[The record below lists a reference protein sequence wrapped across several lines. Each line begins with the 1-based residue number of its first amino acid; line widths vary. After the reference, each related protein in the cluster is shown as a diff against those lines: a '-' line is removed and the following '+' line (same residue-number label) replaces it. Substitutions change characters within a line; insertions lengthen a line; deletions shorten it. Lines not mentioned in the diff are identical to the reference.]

1 MNFFEFKKRLLFLYS
16 DLVLRIFVMF
26 TGTICLIT
34 DIGNYP
40 VVSLFINIST
50 FTYYKTLL
58 GVYPVFYMGVLFSNT
73 EDYNVNTAP
82 TTAPADELSLILFT
96 AEDFRYIVKL
106 KTIEASSSIS
116 FYINL
121 YSHMSA
127 KLNYEYATTL
137 SKINYQ
143 IQRTSLIADVQSL
156 ETLTVS
162 YLKYMLQHESF
173 LDMTTAA
180 LVELSNINLHPSH
193 TFSLGLTE
201 SILYAFSLEIKG
213 SHDYTTDITV
223 YPTDSYYVK
232 LDCTIVFDPIITQYL
247 MDAYSVKLSQVVNY
261 LFSPRMIPALNVLHK
276 FSAVTSFVLNIP
288 DKIPLPTYAK
298 FSSECTFSVG
308 FIHGVIIPVETIL
321 MYAGSTFTTDLA
333 IYDTQALGSIFA
345 DETYFTCDLIL
356 LRAHYP
362 EMYFN
367 GVSYSSITL
376 QDLSVY
382 IVDLAVTI
390 AYNYSV
396 DILLATNKYLN
407 DYEFKY
413 IGAIEDN
420 TLIKETYKEV

>member
-1 MNFFEFKKRLLFLYS
+1 
-16 DLVLRIFVMF
+16 
-26 TGTICLIT
+26 
-34 DIGNYP
+34 
-40 VVSLFINIST
+40 
-50 FTYYKTLL
+50 
-58 GVYPVFYMGVLFSNT
+58 MGVLFSNT
-73 EDYNVNTAP
+73 EDYNVNTAL

-143 IQRTSLIADVQSL
+143 IQHISLIADTKSL
-156 ETLTVS
+156 ETLTIS
-162 YLKYMLQHESF
+162 YLKYMLQNESF
-173 LDMTTAA
+173 LNITTAA
-180 LVELSNINLHPSH
+180 LVKLTGINLHTSH

-201 SILYAFSLEIKG
+201 SILSAFSLEIKG

-232 LDCTIVFDPIITQYL
+232 L
-247 MDAYSVKLSQVVNY
+247 
-261 LFSPRMIPALNVLHK
+261 
-276 FSAVTSFVLNIP
+276 
-288 DKIPLPTYAK
+288 
-298 FSSECTFSVG
+298 
-308 FIHGVIIPVETIL
+308 
-321 MYAGSTFTTDLA
+321 
-333 IYDTQALGSIFA
+333 
-345 DETYFTCDLIL
+345 
-356 LRAHYP
+356 
-362 EMYFN
+362 N
-367 GVSYSSITL
+367 GVSYSSLTL

-382 IVDLAVTI
+382 LVDLSVTI

-413 IGAIEDN
+413 ISAIEDN

>member
-1 MNFFEFKKRLLFLYS
+1 MNFFEFKKRLMFLYG
-16 DLVLRIFVMF
+16 DLALRIFVMF
-26 TGTICLIT
+26 TGTMCLIT

-73 EDYNVNTAP
+73 EDYNVNTAL

-143 IQRTSLIADVQSL
+143 IQHISLIADTKSL
-156 ETLTVS
+156 ETLTIS
-162 YLKYMLQHESF
+162 YLKYMLQNESF
-173 LDMTTAA
+173 LNITTAA
-180 LVELSNINLHPSH
+180 LVKLTGINLHTSH

-201 SILYAFSLEIKG
+201 SILSAFSLEIKG

-232 LDCTIVFDPIITQYL
+232 L
-247 MDAYSVKLSQVVNY
+247 
-261 LFSPRMIPALNVLHK
+261 
-276 FSAVTSFVLNIP
+276 
-288 DKIPLPTYAK
+288 
-298 FSSECTFSVG
+298 
-308 FIHGVIIPVETIL
+308 
-321 MYAGSTFTTDLA
+321 
-333 IYDTQALGSIFA
+333 
-345 DETYFTCDLIL
+345 
-356 LRAHYP
+356 
-362 EMYFN
+362 N
-367 GVSYSSITL
+367 GVSYSSLTL

-382 IVDLAVTI
+382 LVDLSVTI

-413 IGAIEDN
+413 ISAIEDN